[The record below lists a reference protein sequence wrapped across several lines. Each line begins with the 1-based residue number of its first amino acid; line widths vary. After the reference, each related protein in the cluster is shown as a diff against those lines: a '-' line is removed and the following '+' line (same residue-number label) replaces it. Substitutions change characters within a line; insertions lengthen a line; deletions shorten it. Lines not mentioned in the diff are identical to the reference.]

1 MTPTKK
7 LSKSESKNEW
17 VVSKDALPIV
27 IVYNEKRYILILT
40 KNDKLV
46 LNKYAE

>member
-1 MTPTKK
+1 MTPTEK

-17 VVSKDALPIV
+17 VVSKDELPIV